1 MQYDSNAL
9 LPGVGAQS
17 ENRSPAAEPYQKK
30 NKNPALR
37 AEKPYLAMRSF
48 FSEAQRRGVFAFT
61 DFKAWNAACGAVLTD
76 GSLLM
81 IRQHQRNTQILKRLK
96 SMKGFF

>member
-37 AEKPYLAMRSF
+37 AEKPNFCKAAIKRVHNDACISYAEWEQVR
-48 FSEAQRRGVFAFT
+48 AQL
-61 DFKAWNAACGAVLTD
+61 NAQL
-76 GSLLM
+76 
-81 IRQHQRNTQILKRLK
+81 
-96 SMKGFF
+96 F

>member
-48 FSEAQRRGVFAFT
+48 FSDAQRRGVFVSFLLPSAIPYINVSSVSSV
-61 DFKAWNAACGAVLTD
+61 NA
-76 GSLLM
+76 
-81 IRQHQRNTQILKRLK
+81 
-96 SMKGFF
+96 